1 MRRCDTSLET
11 LLNAL
16 DALGIFHAMALMY
29 RYVDQTASM
38 QVLPQISPDRISG
51 HSSSVH
57 AAGKQARRIVS
68 GTRCRIAAHPGYRA
82 PPADN
87 KHHPVEEKPLMN
99 ILVIEPCYFGIGY
112 LEAARRMNLTCWVAT
127 SDASLPD
134 QHRYRQHVDGVLV
147 CPVNDERAIR
157 QALDDAGRLPS
168 IAAVVAG
175 NQFVT
180 TTAAKLASL
189 LGLRGVAPLAAER
202 GVHKD
207 LARLAYRTAG
217 APSLDYALVETIGEA
232 KDAARRIGY
241 PLVIKPT
248 SSASSKGVALLGND
262 RDLERAW
269 LHLEQTDFGMFGLV
283 HRKTY
288 LLEAFADGPEFSVEL
303 AVIDGAVRF
312 AGLTE
317 KWVTP
322 PPFFVELG
330 HVFPAR
336 VPDQQR
342 QALIAAARS
351 AAQAL
356 DLHDGVFHIE
366 LRWTSTGPRII
377 ETNPRPG
384 GDHITTDLIPLAT
397 GVDLFRFHL
406 DALLG
411 NDTVS
416 PRHDDAA
423 AVGFVVA
430 PRDGILKSVDGWED
444 LKRRDYVARCGLE
457 KRPGDRIRPPE
468 SSGDRIGFV
477 IVTGDTAEQAAARI
491 QAVLRELIVRFAQ

>member
-1 MRRCDTSLET
+1 ME
-11 LLNAL
+11 
-16 DALGIFHAMALMY
+16 
-29 RYVDQTASM
+29 
-38 QVLPQISPDRISG
+38 
-51 HSSSVH
+51 
-57 AAGKQARRIVS
+57 
-68 GTRCRIAAHPGYRA
+68 
-82 PPADN
+82 
-87 KHHPVEEKPLMN
+87 

-112 LEAARRMNLTCWVAT
+112 LEAARHMHLACWVVT

-134 QHRYRQHVDGVLV
+134 QHRYRRHVDGVLV
-147 CPVNDERAIR
+147 CPVNDEHAIWR
-157 QALDDAGRLPS
+157 TLGDAGRLSS
-168 IAAVVAG
+168 ISAVVAG

-207 LARLAYRTAG
+207 LARFAYRAAG

-232 KDAARRIGY
+232 QAAARRIGY

-248 SSASSKGVALLGND
+248 SSASSRGVALLSD
-262 RDLERAW
+262 DDALQQAW

-283 HRKTY
+283 RRKTY

-303 AVIDGAVRF
+303 AMVDGAVRF
-312 AGLTE
+312 AGVTE

-336 VPDQQR
+336 VSEPQR

-366 LRWTSTGPRII
+366 LKWTSTGPRII

-397 GVDLFRFHL
+397 GVNLFQLHL
-406 DALLG
+406 NALLG
-411 NDTVS
+411 NG
-416 PRHDDAA
+416 DAA
-423 AVGFVVA
+423 PAHHGHAAAIGFVVA
-430 PRDGILKSVDGWED
+430 PGDGILKSVDGWED
-444 LKRRDYVARCGLE
+444 MTRRDYVVRSGLE

-468 SSGDRIGFV
+468 NSGDRIGFV
-477 IVTGDTAEQAAARI
+477 IVKGDTAEQAAARI
-491 QAVLRELIVRFAQ
+491 QSILRELVVRTVQ